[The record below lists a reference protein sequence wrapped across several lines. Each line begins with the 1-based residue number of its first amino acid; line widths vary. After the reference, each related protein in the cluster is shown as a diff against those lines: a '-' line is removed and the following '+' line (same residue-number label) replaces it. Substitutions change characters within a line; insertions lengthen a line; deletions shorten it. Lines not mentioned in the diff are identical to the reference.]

1 MQNEYLGVGEDKYLA
16 TLELEERLGET
27 TYMSATARCGVVV
40 WCTVMWC
47 GVPRCGVVWCA
58 AVWCGGM
65 VW

>member
-27 TYMSATARCGVVV
+27 TYMSATARCGLVV

-47 GVPRCGVVWCA
+47 GVP
-58 AVWCGGM
+58 
-65 VW
+65 